1 MMPES
6 ARTPRSAKMGEVI
19 SLSKVRKAKARTEKE
34 AAAEANRQKFG
45 RTKGE
50 KLKDAVEKTTAEK
63 HLDGHKLED

>member
-1 MMPES
+1 
-6 ARTPRSAKMGEVI
+6 MGEVI

-50 KLKDAVEKTTAEK
+50 KLKDAVEKTSAEK